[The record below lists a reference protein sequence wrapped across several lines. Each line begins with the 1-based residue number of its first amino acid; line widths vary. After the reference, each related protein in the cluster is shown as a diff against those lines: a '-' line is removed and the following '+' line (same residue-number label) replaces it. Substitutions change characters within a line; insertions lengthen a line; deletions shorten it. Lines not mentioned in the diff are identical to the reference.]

1 MDRRPVRCATRE
13 CAGPIALSHIQYIN
27 DIDSTAES
35 LDVIKKFAD
44 DTKICQT
51 MVSAEDR
58 EKLQVALDRLCGWA
72 ENWGMAF
79 NIKKC
84 KVMHVGRGNPQNLY
98 NMEGHQ
104 LEVTEVERDIGVMV
118 TN

>member
-1 MDRRPVRCATRE
+1 ML
-13 CAGPIALSHIQYIN
+13 GPLLFLIYIN
-27 DIDSTAES
+27 DIDSTAER

-44 DTKICQT
+44 DTKISQT

-58 EKLQVALDRLCGWA
+58 EKLQVALVRLCGWV

-84 KVMHVGRGNPQNLY
+84 
-98 NMEGHQ
+98 
-104 LEVTEVERDIGVMV
+104 
-118 TN
+118 